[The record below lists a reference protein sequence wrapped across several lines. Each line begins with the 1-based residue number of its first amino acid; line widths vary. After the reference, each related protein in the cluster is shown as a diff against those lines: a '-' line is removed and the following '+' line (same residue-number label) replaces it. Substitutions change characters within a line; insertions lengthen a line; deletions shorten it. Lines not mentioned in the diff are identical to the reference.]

1 MVFITAIAW
10 ATLVCTTIYLGC
22 AIKIINDTP
31 LWQINHDKVQQVFTI
46 CIPLIVV
53 SVLWLIYG

>member
-10 ATLVCTTIYLGC
+10 ATLVCTTIYLGV

-31 LWQINHDKVQQVFTI
+31 AWQIDHAKVRQVFLIT
-46 CIPLIVV
+46 IPLIIV